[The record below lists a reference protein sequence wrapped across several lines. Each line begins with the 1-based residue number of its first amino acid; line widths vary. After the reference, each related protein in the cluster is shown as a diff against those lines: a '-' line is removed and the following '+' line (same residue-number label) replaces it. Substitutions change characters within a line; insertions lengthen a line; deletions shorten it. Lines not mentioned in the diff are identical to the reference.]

1 MKTRGFFVYRTAP
14 FQGFKLG
21 DKWTKDIV
29 VAISKKRLDAVKDSR
44 KRLMVIDK
52 IKKTLEYMEFTG
64 REKPVFKNEF
74 EDKWNRNETY
84 WLFYYIW
91 KPTKQLEMDL

>member
-21 DKWTKDIV
+21 DKWIKDIV

-52 IKKTLEYMEFTG
+52 TKKTLEYMEFTG

-74 EDKWNRNETY
+74 EDKWNRSEMY